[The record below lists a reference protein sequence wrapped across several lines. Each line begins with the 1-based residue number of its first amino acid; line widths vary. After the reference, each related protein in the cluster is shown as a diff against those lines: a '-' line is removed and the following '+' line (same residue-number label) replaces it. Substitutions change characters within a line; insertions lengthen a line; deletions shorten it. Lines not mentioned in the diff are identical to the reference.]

1 MNLTHDWLARGV
13 EHFKKTEPLYGYE
26 QFFLPIVQGSVFP
39 DLRRQSAEF
48 IASME
53 MPANAIGGLSVGEPE
68 ETMYEMIEVVN
79 GILPA
84 NKPRYLMGVGTPVN
98 ILEAISRGV
107 DLFDCVMPTRNG
119 RNGMLFTRQGIMN
132 IKNEKWKVD
141 FSPLDTDG
149 ACFVDQHYSK
159 AYLRHLIMTGERLGA
174 QIASVH
180 NLAFYLWL
188 VREAREQIL
197 AGTFTQWK
205 NAMIPQL
212 KSRL

>member
-1 MNLTHDWLARGV
+1 
-13 EHFKKTEPLYGYE
+13 
-26 QFFLPIVQGSVFP
+26 
-39 DLRRQSAEF
+39 
-48 IASME
+48 
-53 MPANAIGGLSVGEPE
+53 
-68 ETMYEMIEVVN
+68 
-79 GILPA
+79 
-84 NKPRYLMGVGTPVN
+84 MGVGTPVN